1 MVSRGEVGLIVAN
14 VGIGAGLVGGSE
26 FSAIVG
32 MVLATTIVTPP
43 MLRALFAE
51 PKKTSGEM
59 IPAEGK
65 EA

>member
-1 MVSRGEVGLIVAN
+1 
-14 VGIGAGLVGGSE
+14 
-26 FSAIVG
+26 

-51 PKKTSGEM
+51 PKNKLDK
-59 IPAEGK
+59 PAEVGK